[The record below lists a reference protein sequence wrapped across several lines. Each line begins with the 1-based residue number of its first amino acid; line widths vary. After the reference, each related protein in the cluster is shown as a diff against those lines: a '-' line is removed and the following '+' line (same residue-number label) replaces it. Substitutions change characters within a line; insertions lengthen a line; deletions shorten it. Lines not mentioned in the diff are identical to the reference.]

1 MHLQRIMI
9 MIMIMIE
16 IQGKGTTCN
25 PDRYIIRS
33 NKIN

>member
-1 MHLQRIMI
+1 MI

-16 IQGKGTTCN
+16 IQGKGTVCK